1 MLAVAPGFRV
11 LTGLPVATP
20 ESG

>member
-1 MLAVAPGFRV
+1 MLTVDPGFRV